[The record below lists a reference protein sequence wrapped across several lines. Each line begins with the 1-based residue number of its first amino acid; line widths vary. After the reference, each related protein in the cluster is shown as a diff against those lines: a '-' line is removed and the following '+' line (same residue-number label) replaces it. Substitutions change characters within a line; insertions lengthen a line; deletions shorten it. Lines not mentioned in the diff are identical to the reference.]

1 MSVGQVDVDAL
12 LSSLSSR
19 QLTEWMAYDQL
30 EPFGE
35 RRADLRMAV
44 LASLIANAN
53 RDPDKRR
60 EPFTP
65 ADFMPRFEAEPQAQ
79 PAEAHQTWQQQKAI
93 MQALLKPKTT

>member
-1 MSVGQVDVDAL
+1 
-12 LSSLSSR
+12 
-19 QLTEWMAYDQL
+19 MAYDQL

-65 ADFMPRFEAEPQAQ
+65 ADFMPRFEAEP
-79 PAEAHQTWQQQKAI
+79 PAAVEQHQTWQQQKAI

>member
-1 MSVGQVDVDAL
+1 MAVGQVDVDAL
-12 LSSLSSR
+12 LSSISSR

-35 RRADLRMAV
+35 RRADLRMAI

-60 EPFTP
+60 EPFSP
-65 ADFMPRFEAEPQAQ
+65 ADFMPRFESEPQAQ
-79 PAEAHQTWQQQKAI
+79 PDVPRQTWQQQKAI
-93 MQALLKPKTT
+93 MQSLFKPKS